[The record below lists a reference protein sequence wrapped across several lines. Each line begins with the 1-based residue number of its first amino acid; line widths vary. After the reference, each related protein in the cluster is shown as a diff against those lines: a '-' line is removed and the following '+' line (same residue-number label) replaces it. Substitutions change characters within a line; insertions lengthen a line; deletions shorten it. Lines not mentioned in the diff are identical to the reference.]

1 MLRRTPFHA
10 RTSALCASQ
19 NWQEWSGFLS
29 ANSYEVDHMS
39 EYNAVRTTCGLFD
52 VSPLFKYH
60 LRGRDAARLLD
71 RIVTRDISKCRV
83 GQVIYTAWCDDD
95 GKIIDDGTVARLADD
110 SFRLTA
116 AIPTLDWLED
126 NAFGLEVAIED
137 TSERFAALALQGPT
151 SRDLLQQLTGADLAG
166 LRYYRLVEDKVAGAP
181 AQLSR
186 TGYTGDLGYEIF
198 LEPGDAE
205 TVWDALLDAGGS
217 YGLRPAGNI
226 ALDVARIEAGLLLID
241 VDFVRRLD
249 DGRTRDRRRCAG
261 EGVRGLRHAASP
273 PLHVLEWRRA
283 GVRRRRSAQ
292 ARRQGDERHV
302 VADPEELR
310 GHRSRKGA
318 ARRTRQPRVR
328 GRDHRGPALRR
339 SRGGS
344 EDAVLRSCA

>member
-1 MLRRTPFHA
+1 MPRRTPFHA

-126 NAFGLEVAIED
+126 NAFGREVAIED
-137 TSERFAALALQGPT
+137 TSERFAALALQGT
-151 SRDLLQQLTGADLAG
+151 NAVTG
-166 LRYYRLVEDKVAGAP
+166 LV
-181 AQLSR
+181 
-186 TGYTGDLGYEIF
+186 
-198 LEPGDAE
+198 
-205 TVWDALLDAGGS
+205 
-217 YGLRPAGNI
+217 
-226 ALDVARIEAGLLLID
+226 
-241 VDFVRRLD
+241 
-249 DGRTRDRRRCAG
+249 
-261 EGVRGLRHAASP
+261 
-273 PLHVLEWRRA
+273 
-283 GVRRRRSAQ
+283 
-292 ARRQGDERHV
+292 
-302 VADPEELR
+302 
-310 GHRSRKGA
+310 
-318 ARRTRQPRVR
+318 
-328 GRDHRGPALRR
+328 
-339 SRGGS
+339 
-344 EDAVLRSCA
+344 